1 MVRFLAV
8 MAACALLGGAA
19 GVAVAAPADPAVGFK
34 PGGMFKDC
42 AECAK
47 MVVIPPGA
55 FVMGSTRDEQVREGV
70 PKAFADREGPQH
82 TVTIRYPFAM
92 SRNEITRGEYAAFV
106 ADTHRP
112 DPPEGCGVY
121 NAKDDNWKQRPG
133 FSWRNPGFAQTDQHP
148 AACISWDDA
157 RDYAAWLA
165 RKTGRPYRLATEAEW
180 EYAAR
185 AGTTTARY
193 WGDAAEG
200 ACKSAQIL
208 TSGTVEALG
217 SPKSETQQLVC
228 ADSHSFTMP
237 VGSFAPNPFGLNDMI
252 GNIFEW
258 VADCYH
264 PNYVGAPTDG
274 SAWDEPNCKLRLPKG
289 GAFHSPPWIARAAFH
304 GGPVPPEYRPV
315 ASGIRVVRDL
325 PAP

>member
-1 MVRFLAV
+1 MVRFAV
-8 MAACALLGGAA
+8 IAALALLGGARQDA
-19 GVAVAAPADPAVGFK
+19 SADPAVGLK
-34 PGGMFKDC
+34 AGAVFKDC
-42 AECAK
+42 SSCAE

-55 FVMGSTRDEQVREGV
+55 FVMGSSIDEQVREGV

-82 TVTIRYPFAM
+82 TVTIRRAFAM
-92 SRNEITRGEYAAFV
+92 SRNEITRGEYAVFV
-106 ADTHRP
+106 ADTHRL
-112 DPPEGCGVY
+112 DPPEGCGVF
-121 NAKDDNWKQRPG
+121 NAKEDNWKQRPG
-133 FSWRNPGFAQTDQHP
+133 FSWRNPGFAQTDEHP
-148 AACISWDDA
+148 AACIGWDDA

-165 RKTGRPYRLATEAEW
+165 KKTGRPYRVAAEAEW

-200 ACKSAQIL
+200 ACTSANII

-217 SPKSETQQLVC
+217 SPKSQAHQLVC

-237 VGSFAPNPFGLNDMI
+237 VGSFPPNPFGLNDMI

-264 PNYVGAPTDG
+264 PNYVGAPSDG
-274 SAWDEPNCKLRLPKG
+274 SAWNEPDCKLRLPKG

-304 GGPVPPEYRPV
+304 GGPVPPQYRPV

-325 PAP
+325 PTP